1 MDDMY
6 IMVIRRANLDAMAG
20 RAETTL
26 IAHSNSILRTV
37 KFCQAFNKTPSI
49 PPRGPMP
56 FEDQTG
62 MGVACEMLYYSLVA
76 KGRIN
81 PWITFDT
88 TRKPRGT
95 FSKCWESSPQGIS
108 EAESFGTGMG
118 KYSLTSCPTQSDW
131 FASHFM
137 AGLET
142 RMGYVT
148 EANKALHVKV
158 VVKMLELIK
167 VEVTTQTPRVA
178 NEMWKVGA
186 AMAVA
191 QMGSLRGPEVFMLD
205 LAGIRAHIAR
215 GRNGVLPEGNPL
227 EVGQCLLSAP
237 HVYLAL
243 IANFKGETGVREHL
257 VALASESKS
266 GIKLRWWLE
275 KLIEIR
281 KAEGHTLGPAFGKP
295 DGVLARMSDYDDVL
309 HYFLRQLQ
317 MDSK

>member
-1 MDDMY
+1 MIVTDAAGNLWHNQEQREERLNRGVRGAHAAIPFQCEQCWIVNLEKRLPVSGMDDMY

-37 KFCQAFNKTPSI
+37 RFCQAFHKTPSI

-56 FEDQTG
+56 FGDQVG

-148 EANKALHVKV
+148 EANKALHIKV
-158 VVKMLELIK
+158 VIKMLDLIK
-167 VEVTTQTPRVA
+167 VEVTTQTPEVA

-243 IANFKGETGVREHL
+243 IGNFKGET
-257 VALASESKS
+257 
-266 GIKLRWWLE
+266 
-275 KLIEIR
+275 
-281 KAEGHTLGPAFGKP
+281 
-295 DGVLARMSDYDDVL
+295 
-309 HYFLRQLQ
+309 
-317 MDSK
+317 